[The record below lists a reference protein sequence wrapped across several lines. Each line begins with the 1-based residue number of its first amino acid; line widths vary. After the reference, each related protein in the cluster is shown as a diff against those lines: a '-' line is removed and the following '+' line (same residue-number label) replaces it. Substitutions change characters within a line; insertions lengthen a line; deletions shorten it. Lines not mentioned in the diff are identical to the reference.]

1 MSAPPKHRDKIIRAA
16 ALLFRRV
23 GYSTAGMNDIVTLS
37 GAPKGSVY
45 HYFPGGK
52 EQVAQEALVYAG
64 GLVTQ
69 TLSELAVQADS
80 AADMIQLY
88 ADMLSHWMAKSDYQD
103 GCPVTTTLLET
114 ANSIP
119 ALATVGRQ
127 IFEKWQVIFASKLVS
142 NGMSQERA
150 SSLAVLAISAVEG
163 ALILSRVERN
173 ATSIEKV
180 GKELAELFKMA
191 VASASSTS
199 TTTS

>member
-1 MSAPPKHRDKIIRAA
+1 MPALPKHREKIIRAA

-23 GYSTAGMNDIVTLS
+23 GYSAAGMNDIVALS

-69 TLSELAVQADS
+69 TLTELAAQVDS
-80 AADMIQLY
+80 AADMIQRY

-119 ALATVGRQ
+119 SLAEVGRQ
-127 IFEKWQVIFASKLVS
+127 IFERWQAIFAARLVS
-142 NGMSQERA
+142 DGMSQERA
-150 SSLAVLAISAVEG
+150 SSLAVLAISSVEG

-173 ATSIEKV
+173 ATPIKKV
-180 GKELAELFKMA
+180 AKEIAALFKMA
-191 VASASSTS
+191 VASARSK
-199 TTTS
+199 